1 MSTVLGAWPRW
12 IDPSLQENNN
22 GKYKKNYK
30 SCNFNYNTACLE
42 VMESN
47 PYVYVLYN
55 APWNLKNHSMQQY
68 NHITALIRLSETFC
82 NKNNSVPN

>member
-1 MSTVLGAWPRW
+1 MSTVLGAWPRWW

-42 VMESN
+42 VMENN
-47 PYVYVLYN
+47 PDVYVLYN
-55 APWNLKNHSMQQY
+55 ALWNLKNHSMQQY
-68 NHITALIRLSETFC
+68 NYITALIRLPETFC
-82 NKNNSVPN
+82 NKK